1 MDGRGDLRVTSRSS
15 GPVHRWAGLTLG
27 RVRGRGCVLR
37 PAPLSVLDQQLTPKQ
52 LSGLLPEIV
61 LSVSLTGKVVK
72 RPPPWTVMPGLA
84 VNVLPVTVVL
94 VRLSCGLGGGGKNTS
109 FHTPPPRACPV
120 GPFAVAVLSLMVV
133 SYTSSSPLPC

>member
-27 RVRGRGCVLR
+27 QVRGRAVCLR

-61 LSVSLTGKVVK
+61 LLVSATAKVVNS
-72 RPPPWTVMPGLA
+72 PPP
-84 VNVLPVTVVL
+84 
-94 VRLSCGLGGGGKNTS
+94 
-109 FHTPPPRACPV
+109 
-120 GPFAVAVLSLMVV
+120 
-133 SYTSSSPLPC
+133 